1 MRGGKKEPLKE
12 EKPTIDFAFST
23 IVTIKNIHKGEKF
36 TKKNIWVKRP
46 GTGQILAR
54 EYNDILGKTS
64 NKTLPTDYHLKY
76 KDIL

>member
-1 MRGGKKEPLKE
+1 MKIGDKVIVNNKNRKVLLCGK
-12 EKPTIDFAFST
+12 I
-23 IVTIKNIHKGEKF
+23 EKF

-46 GTGQILAR
+46 VTGQILAR